1 MGWTHRMEH
10 GTVPA
15 MNGTDASNAVSRALA
30 IHLFD
35 IGATPI
41 TVSTVGTLAL
51 VVGAGYLL
59 SRVASLALR
68 RGLERRGLPAER
80 AVGPARLT
88 AFLIR
93 TVSIIAALQTAG
105 IDLGSL
111 VAAGAVFAVGVGIAM
126 QKVAENF
133 VSGLILIVERSIRV
147 GDVVEFDGQIAKVL
161 EMGIRSTLVRT
172 LNDEDIIVP
181 NSLLTQSSVKNFTLR
196 DPLYR
201 LRVKVGV
208 SYDSDLAVVREV
220 LEKVAA
226 DAPWREQTKQPV
238 VLLTD
243 FGSSSVDYEVS
254 VWTADA
260 WRQRMGMSQ
269 LREAI
274 WGAFKQAEIV
284 ISFPQVDVH
293 FDAPVSKALSSLGRA
308 A

>member
-1 MGWTHRMEH
+1 
-10 GTVPA
+10 
-15 MNGTDASNAVSRALA
+15 MNGNDASQAVSRVLA

-41 TVSTVGTLAL
+41 TLSTVATLAI

-59 SRVASLALR
+59 SRVASVALR
-68 RGLERRGLPAER
+68 RGLERRGLPPER
-80 AVGPARLT
+80 ANGPARL
-88 AFLIR
+88 ASFAVRAIA
-93 TVSIIAALQTAG
+93 IIAALQTAG
-105 IDLGSL
+105 IDLAAL

-147 GDVVEFDGQIAKVL
+147 GDVVEFDGQVAKVL

-208 SYDSDLAVVREV
+208 SYESDLDLVRKV
-220 LEKVAA
+220 LEQVAA
-226 DAPWREQTKQPV
+226 EAPWREQTKEPV
-238 VLLTD
+238 IQLVD

-254 VWTADA
+254 VWTSDA
-260 WRQRMGMSQ
+260 WRQRHGMSL

-274 WGAFKQAEIV
+274 WNAFKHAGVV